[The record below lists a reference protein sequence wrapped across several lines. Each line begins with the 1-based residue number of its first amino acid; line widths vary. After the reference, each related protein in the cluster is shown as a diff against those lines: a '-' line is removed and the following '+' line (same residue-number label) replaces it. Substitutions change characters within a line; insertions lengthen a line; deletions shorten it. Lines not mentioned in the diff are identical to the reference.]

1 MAEELDCRAIPRF
14 YTCAPVGVLCF
25 LLKDGLDPLHEHY
38 LASPRHR
45 HLHLAHCKRL
55 CGSGNVGVLPR
66 RRGSEARSG
75 SRAVRARSQVEFDVM
90 LVEVKPYVQQEG
102 FQLHVAPRKIRSA
115 DREADLTKVC
125 RRWPVPLPVDPDRE
139 F

>member
-1 MAEELDCRAIPRF
+1 MSAIAARKPS
-14 YTCAPVGVLCF
+14 APAG
-25 LLKDGLDPLHEHY
+25 GY
-38 LASPRHR
+38 R
-45 HLHLAHCKRL
+45 RL

-66 RRGSEARSG
+66 PRGSELVQGPGRS
-75 SRAVRARSQVEFDVM
+75 RARSQVEFNVM
-90 LVEVKPYVQQEG
+90 FVEVQPYVQQE